1 MSNSLEKFLSKNQ
14 PKTNQNPKFS
24 DSSPT
29 ASVFG
34 RLGFDFVPSDPTILE
49 LSEGVKKHLQ
59 QTPKLIK
66 DWQAE
71 DLRNGTTNVRSYFK
85 NPVFNISK
93 SIQNNLQKI
102 RNSVPTSI
110 FVDTETNQQIVIPL
124 GVLAGIYEQA
134 NVAIDQVQQYIAHTD
149 RLSNVVDILPEVP
162 DLPHYQQAMAV
173 GRQLLY
179 IVYQTDNVQN
189 NTPILGT
196 FTSIFVG
203 PELVDL
209 NDIIEPYSA
218 EIANSIII
226 IEPPPGSE
234 DGGATISSNLSPARI
249 ETITNEIKSIKTFV
263 ERRRKHD
270 ENFWTK
276 AQMIVEEY
284 QLLKS
289 MNDGEVQQLLINDY
303 VGTDELKDKLKTKE
317 IPVEPSYNVSVAYDG
332 TITYT
337 PRKPTVNAIT
347 LPSFEDR
354 STPIEY
360 IVDYVEDLPEPTS
373 ITGIVPT
380 FSALPKVPEIND
392 TYAVLDTNRTYR
404 WSGLSWY
411 QISGHLIGDS
421 CYITTT
427 GETYLW
433 NGIKWTFDV
442 AVTPTSPTIALDEY
456 IQIYSSNTINISFDG
471 YTFDLSVGA
480 FSFNTVNGVWS
491 ANANVTILNTGTKDY
506 TFTGVSVSNFL
517 NSDIQYSMNVVG
529 TNTIFY
535 TGDPN
540 IFGTVN
546 TGNTMIF
553 TVSAR
558 NLSEANTTDYGKI
571 TIVPGIEFPVKVVSN
586 VSAQG
591 ILLPASV
598 TQNVGSP
605 TARLLINEV
614 NGPYRLLATGSIDP
628 DFYTWRN
635 DSDSPV
641 TISSIT
647 DITPA
652 EYSSDMVI
660 ELYQATTPNT
670 INVNDSVLWYA
681 NVTPSVE
688 FPNSFVYLVETS
700 DGQERIL
707 TIGIDRGNVD
717 DNNLF
722 NEIVNTNP
730 DIVVTNSAFDIRVF
744 GGKANTL
751 VTLSGPNISTTK
763 FLDANGFSLV
773 ANTTITSNGTYTY
786 VLDFAGTGHRRT
798 ITKAI
803 FS

>member
-14 PKTNQNPKFS
+14 QKTNQNPKFS

-34 RLGFDFVPSDPTILE
+34 RLGFDFIPSDPTILE

-71 DLRNGTTNVRSYFK
+71 DLRNGTTDRNSYFK

-93 SIQNNLQKI
+93 SIQNTLQKI
-102 RNSVPTSI
+102 RNSIPTSVI
-110 FVDTETNQQIVIPL
+110 FEEFSNIPIT
-124 GVLAGIYEQA
+124 VVSVPSLAGIYEQA

-149 RLSNVVDILPEVP
+149 RLSNVVDILP
-162 DLPHYQQAMAV
+162 DAGDYPHYQQAMAV

-189 NTPILGT
+189 NTPILGV
-196 FTSIFVG
+196 FTSLFVG
-203 PELVDL
+203 SELVDL
-209 NDIIEPYSA
+209 NDTIEPYSGQ
-218 EIANSIII
+218 IANSIVTIDMG
-226 IEPPPGSE
+226 EGGSSL
-234 DGGATISSNLSPARI
+234 DSNLTSTQI
-249 ETITNEIKSIKTFV
+249 ETITNDIKSIKTFV

-276 AQMIVEEY
+276 AQIIVDEY

-289 MNDGEVQQLLINDY
+289 MNDGEVQQMLINDY
-303 VGTDELKDKLKTKE
+303 VGTDDLKDKIKTKD

-360 IVDYVEDLPEPTS
+360 IVDYVEDLPEPTE
-373 ITGIVPT
+373 ITGTVPT

-392 TYAVLDTNRTYR
+392 TYAVLDTYRTYR

-411 QISGHLIGDS
+411 QISGHVIGDS
-421 CYITTT
+421 CYVTTT

-433 NGIKWTFDV
+433 NGVKWVFENSL
-442 AVTPTSPTIALDEY
+442 TPTSPTIALDEF
-456 IQIYSSNTINISFDG
+456 IELYSSNNINTSFDG
-471 YTFDLSVGA
+471 YSLELSVGA
-480 FSFNTVNGVWS
+480 FSFNTINGVWS

-506 TFTGVSVSNFL
+506 TFTGVAVSNFL
-517 NSDIQYSMNVVG
+517 NTEIQYSMNVVG

-546 TGNTMIF
+546 VGNTMIF

-558 NLSEANTTDYGKI
+558 NLSESNTTDYGKI

-591 ILLPASV
+591 ILLPSSV
-598 TQNVGSP
+598 TQNVGSS

-614 NGPYRLLATGSIDP
+614 NGPYRLLASDSIDP
-628 DFYTWRN
+628 NFYTWRN
-635 DSDSPV
+635 DSNSSV

-722 NEIVNTNP
+722 NEIVNTSP
-730 DIVVTNSAFDIRVF
+730 DIVVTNNAFDIRVF

-763 FLDANGFSLV
+763 LLDANGFSLV
-773 ANTTITSNGTYTY
+773 ANTTITANGTYTY

>member
-14 PKTNQNPKFS
+14 QKTNQNPKFS

-34 RLGFDFVPSDPTILE
+34 RLGFDFIPSDPTILE

-71 DLRNGTTNVRSYFK
+71 DLRNGTTDRNSYFK

-93 SIQNNLQKI
+93 SIQNTLQKI
-102 RNSVPTSI
+102 RNSIPTSVI
-110 FVDTETNQQIVIPL
+110 FEEFSNIPIT
-124 GVLAGIYEQA
+124 VVSVPSLAGIYEQA

-149 RLSNVVDILPEVP
+149 RLSNVVDILP
-162 DLPHYQQAMAV
+162 DAGDYPHYQQAMAV

-189 NTPILGT
+189 NTPILGV
-196 FTSIFVG
+196 FTSLFVG
-203 PELVDL
+203 SELVDL
-209 NDIIEPYSA
+209 NDTIEPYSGQ
-218 EIANSIII
+218 IANSIVII
-226 IEPPPGSE
+226 DMGEGGSSL
-234 DGGATISSNLSPARI
+234 DSNLTSTQI
-249 ETITNEIKSIKTFV
+249 ETITNDIKSIKTFV

-276 AQMIVEEY
+276 AQIIVDEY

-289 MNDGEVQQLLINDY
+289 MNDGEVQQMLINDY
-303 VGTDELKDKLKTKE
+303 VGTDDLKDKIKTKD

-360 IVDYVEDLPEPTS
+360 IVDYVEDLPEPTE
-373 ITGIVPT
+373 ITGTVPT

-392 TYAVLDTNRTYR
+392 TYAVLDTYRTYR

-411 QISGHLIGDS
+411 QISGHVIGDS
-421 CYITTT
+421 CYVTTT

-433 NGIKWTFDV
+433 NGVKWVFENSL
-442 AVTPTSPTIALDEY
+442 TPTSPTIALDEF
-456 IQIYSSNTINISFDG
+456 IELYSSNNINTSFDG
-471 YTFDLSVGA
+471 YSLELSVGA
-480 FSFNTVNGVWS
+480 FSFNTINGVWS

-506 TFTGVSVSNFL
+506 TFTGVAVSNFL
-517 NSDIQYSMNVVG
+517 NTEIQYSMNVVG

-546 TGNTMIF
+546 VGNTMIF

-558 NLSEANTTDYGKI
+558 NLSESNTTDYGKI

-591 ILLPASV
+591 ILLPSSV
-598 TQNVGSP
+598 TQNVGSS

-614 NGPYRLLATGSIDP
+614 NGPYRLLASDSIDP
-628 DFYTWRN
+628 NFYTWRN
-635 DSDSPV
+635 DSNSSV

-722 NEIVNTNP
+722 NEIVNTSP
-730 DIVVTNSAFDIRVF
+730 DIVVTNNAFDIRVF

-763 FLDANGFSLV
+763 LLDANGFSLV
-773 ANTTITSNGTYTY
+773 ANTTITANGTYTY